1 MIIIDKYY
9 TGNLRELF
17 AEATSNEIFLLVNKP
32 KDWTSFDVVA
42 KIRNT
47 IRVKKIGHAG
57 TLDPL
62 ASGLLIMA
70 IGKATKKID
79 SMQAIDKNYIATIKL
94 GATTKTF
101 DLESDEENPIDASKV
116 NKSDIENVLKD
127 LRGVIRQTPPLY
139 SAKKIKG
146 QRMYVYAR
154 KNEEV
159 EIPEIEITVNNI
171 EILEYENTMLKLDI
185 NCSKGTYIRTIAND
199 IGKKLGVGGYLS
211 DLVRDSIGEYKLE
224 NALDLDDFLRIFRET
239 PLLEV
244 L

>member
-101 DLESDEENPIDASKV
+101 DLESDEENPIDASNV

-159 EIPEIEITVNNI
+159 EIPEIEITVNKI

-199 IGKKLGVGGYLS
+199 IGQKLGVGGYLS

-224 NALDLDDFLRIFRET
+224 NALDLDDFLRMFRDT
-239 PLLEV
+239 PALSE
-244 L
+244 

>member
-1 MIIIDKYY
+1 MIIIDKFY

-32 KDWTSFDVVA
+32 KEWTSFDVVA

-62 ASGLLIMA
+62 ASGLLILA

-94 GATTKTF
+94 GAITKTY
-101 DLESDEENPIDASKV
+101 DLESEEENHIDASKV
-116 NKSDIENVLKD
+116 NKQEIENVLKD
-127 LRGVIRQTPPLY
+127 LRGVIKQTPPLY

-154 KNEEV
+154 KNEEI
-159 EIPEIEITVNNI
+159 EIPEIEITINNLEILAYENNI
-171 EILEYENTMLKLDI
+171 LKLDI
-185 NCSKGTYIRTIAND
+185 NCSKGTYIRSIAND
-199 IGKKLGVGGYLS
+199 IGQKLGVGGYLAE
-211 DLVRDSIGEYKLE
+211 LVRDSIGEYKLE
-224 NALDLDDFLRIFRET
+224 NALDLEDFLRIYRDT
-239 PLLEV
+239 PALLE
-244 L
+244 

>member
-101 DLESDEENPIDASKV
+101 DLESDEENPIDASNV

-199 IGKKLGVGGYLS
+199 IGQKLGVGGYLS

-224 NALDLDDFLRIFRET
+224 NALELDDFLRIFRET

>member
-1 MIIIDKYY
+1 MIIIDKFYNE
-9 TGNLRELF
+9 NLRELF
-17 AEATSNEIFLLVNKP
+17 ANATSNEIFLLINKP

-47 IRVKKIGHAG
+47 IRIKKIGHAG

-62 ASGLLIMA
+62 ASGLLILA

-94 GATTKTF
+94 GNTTKTY
-101 DLESDEENPIDASKV
+101 DLESEEENPK
-116 NKSDIENVLKD
+116 DISNISVDNVRRVIETFK
-127 LRGVIRQTPPLY
+127 GVIKQTPPLY
-139 SAKKIKG
+139 SAKKING

-159 EIPEIEITVNNI
+159 EIPEIEITINHI
-171 EILEYENTMLKLDI
+171 DILEYHPPFLKLDI

-199 IGKKLGVGGYLS
+199 VGVKLGCGAYLS
-211 DLVRDSIGEYKLE
+211 ELVRDSIGEYKLE
-224 NALDLDDFLRIFRET
+224 NAVELDEFIQKFKDT
-239 PLLEV
+239 PLIEV
-244 L
+244 

>member
-1 MIIIDKYY
+1 MIIIDKFYNE
-9 TGNLRELF
+9 NLRELF
-17 AEATSNEIFLLVNKP
+17 ANATSNEIFLLINKP

-47 IRVKKIGHAG
+47 IRIKKIGHAG

-62 ASGLLIMA
+62 ASGLLILA

-94 GATTKTF
+94 GNTTKTY
-101 DLESDEENPIDASKV
+101 DLESEEENPKDISKISV
-116 NKSDIENVLKD
+116 DNVRRVIETFK
-127 LRGVIRQTPPLY
+127 GVIKQTPPLY
-139 SAKKIKG
+139 SAKKING

-159 EIPEIEITVNNI
+159 EIPEIEITINQI
-171 EILEYENTMLKLDI
+171 DILEYQPPFLKLDI

-199 IGKKLGVGGYLS
+199 VGVKLGCGAYLS
-211 DLVRDSIGEYKLE
+211 ELVRDSIGEYKLE
-224 NALDLDDFLRIFRET
+224 NAVELDEFIQKFKDT

-244 L
+244 

>member
-1 MIIIDKYY
+1 MIIIDKFY

-32 KDWTSFDVVA
+32 KEWTSFDVVA

-94 GATTKTF
+94 GATTKTY
-101 DLESDEENPIDASKV
+101 DLESDEENHIDASNVTKG
-116 NKSDIENVLKD
+116 DIENVLKD

-154 KNEEV
+154 KNEEI
-159 EIPEIEITVNNI
+159 EIPEIEIKINNI
-171 EILEYENTMLKLDI
+171 EILEYENSLLKLDI
-185 NCSKGTYIRTIAND
+185 NCSKGTYIRSIAND
-199 IGKKLGVGGYLS
+199 IGQKLGVGGYLAE
-211 DLVRDSIGEYKLE
+211 LVRDSIGEYKLE
-224 NALDLDDFLRIFRET
+224 NALNLDDFLTMFKDT
-239 PLLEV
+239 PALSE
-244 L
+244 

>member
-224 NALDLDDFLRIFRET
+224 NALELDDFLRIFRET

>member
-101 DLESDEENPIDASKV
+101 DLESDEENPIDASNV

-199 IGKKLGVGGYLS
+199 IGQKLGVGGYLS

-224 NALDLDDFLRIFRET
+224 NALELDDFLRIYRDT

>member
-224 NALDLDDFLRIFRET
+224 NALDLDDFLRIYRDT

>member
-1 MIIIDKYY
+1 MIIIDKFYNE
-9 TGNLRELF
+9 NLRELF
-17 AEATSNEIFLLVNKP
+17 ANATSNEIFLLINKP

-47 IRVKKIGHAG
+47 IRIKKIGHAG

-62 ASGLLIMA
+62 ASGLLILA

-94 GATTKTF
+94 GNTTKTY
-101 DLESDEENPIDASKV
+101 DLESDEENPKDINDIILENIQSVV
-116 NKSDIENVLKD
+116 NTFK
-127 LRGVIRQTPPLY
+127 GVIKQTPPLY
-139 SAKKIKG
+139 SAKKING

-171 EILEYENTMLKLDI
+171 EILEYNPPYLKLDI

-199 IGKKLGVGGYLS
+199 VGVKLGCGAYLS
-211 DLVRDSIGEYKLE
+211 ELVRDSIGEYKLE
-224 NALDLDDFLRIFRET
+224 NAVELDEFIQRFRDT
-239 PLLEV
+239 PLL
-244 L
+244 